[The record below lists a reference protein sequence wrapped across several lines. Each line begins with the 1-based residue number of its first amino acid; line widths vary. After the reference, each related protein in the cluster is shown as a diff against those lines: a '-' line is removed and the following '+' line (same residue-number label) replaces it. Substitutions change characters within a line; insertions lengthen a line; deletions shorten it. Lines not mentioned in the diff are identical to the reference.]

1 METYPLGGQIAQSG
15 QGSNPLVR
23 GVKDAEVLK
32 VVATV
37 TDEQFAA
44 RALVRDW
51 ARNATSGPGGTAAI
65 RDVEQGKTDAWRPVF
80 SRLAE
85 LGIFGVAIPEESGGA
100 GGSIEDL
107 CAMVEEAAK
116 ALVPGP
122 VATTALAT
130 LVVSDPDLLGA
141 LASGERFAGLALEGE
156 IEFDGATSKASGTLP
171 FALGVAEGAVLLAPA
186 DGKWLLIDTGGAGVQ
201 IEPLAASDFS
211 RPLARVVLNS
221 ATATVVSDT
230 RARVEELAATVL
242 AAEAAGIT
250 RWSLETAVDYAKV
263 REQFGK
269 PIGSFQAIKH
279 ICAEMLCR
287 AEQAEVAAA
296 DAARAAAEG
305 DESQFSIAAALAA
318 STGIAAVKA
327 NVKDCIQVLGGIGCT
342 WEHDA
347 HLYLRR
353 AHAIGRFLGGAETW
367 LRRITALTQAGVRR
381 RLEIDLTE
389 VEDRRA
395 EIAAA
400 VAQIAELPEEKR
412 QAALA
417 EAGLQAPHWPAPYG
431 RGAGPAEQL
440 LIDQELTAAGV
451 ARPDLVIGWWAAPTI
466 LEHGTPEQVERFV
479 PGTTR
484 GEFLWCQLF
493 SEPGAGSDLASLR
506 TKAVRTEGGWN
517 LTGQKVWTSAA
528 HKAKWGVCLARTDPD
543 APKHKGITYFLVEMS
558 SPGIEIRPL
567 REITGDSLFNEV
579 FLDNV
584 FVPDELVVG
593 EVNDGWRLA
602 RTTLA
607 NERVAMANGTALGN
621 PMEELLELLAEL
633 DLDAAQQDRLGRLIV
648 TAQTGALLDQR
659 IAQLA
664 VGGQDPGAQSSV
676 RKLIGVRYRQAL
688 AEFTMDVSEGGGLVD
703 RRADGDRAV
712 FDFLNTRCLTIAGG
726 TEQILLTVAAERLL
740 GLPR

>member
-1 METYPLGGQIAQSG
+1 
-15 QGSNPLVR
+15 
-23 GVKDAEVLK
+23 

-51 ARNATSGPGGTAAI
+51 ARNPTSGPGGTTAI
-65 RDVEQGKTDAWRPVF
+65 RAIEQGDPDAWRPVF
-80 SRLAE
+80 ARLAD
-85 LGIFGVAIPEESGGA
+85 LGIFGVAIPEDRGGA
-100 GGSIEDL
+100 GGSVEDL

-130 LVVSDPDLLGA
+130 VVLSESGSDPELLAA
-141 LASGERFAGLALEGE
+141 LASGDRFAGVALEDPE
-156 IEFDGATSKASGTLP
+156 NQVQFDGERASGTLP
-171 FALGVAEGAVLLAPA
+171 WVLGAAQGAVLILPA
-186 DGKWLLIDTGGAGVQ
+186 EGKWLLVDTASPGVQ
-201 IEPLAASDFS
+201 IEPLQATDFS
-211 RPLARVVLNS
+211 RPLARVVLTS
-221 ATATVVSDT
+221 APVTPIAVS
-230 RARVEELAATVL
+230 RQRVEELAATVL
-242 AAEAAGIT
+242 AAEAAGVT
-250 RWSLETAVDYAKV
+250 RWSLDTAVAYAKV

-269 PIGSFQAIKH
+269 PIGSFQAVKH
-279 ICAEMLCR
+279 LCAEMLCR

-296 DAARAAAEG
+296 DAARAAA
-305 DESQFSIAAALAA
+305 DPDPAQFSIAAALAA
-318 STGIAAVKA
+318 SIGIAAAKA

-353 AHAIGRFLGGAETW
+353 AHAIGRFLGGLQGGAERW
-367 LRRITALTQAGVRR
+367 LRRITELTQAGVRR
-381 RLEIDLTE
+381 RLGIDLSE
-389 VEDRRA
+389 VESLRP

-400 VAQIAELPEEKR
+400 VAEVAALPEEKR

-417 EAGLQAPHWPAPYG
+417 EAGLQAPHWQAPHG
-431 RGAGPAEQL
+431 RGASPAEQL
-440 LIDQELTAAGV
+440 LIDQEMAAAGV
-451 ARPDLVIGWWAAPTI
+451 VRPDLVVGWWAAPTI
-466 LEHGTPEQVERFV
+466 LEHGTTEQIERFV
-479 PGTTR
+479 PATLR

-506 TKAVRTEGGWN
+506 TKAVRSQDPGGGWL

-528 HKAKWGVCLARTDPD
+528 HKARWGVCLARTDPD
-543 APKHKGITYFLVEMS
+543 APKHKGITYFLVDMR

-584 FVPDELVVG
+584 FVPDEMVVG
-593 EVNDGWRLA
+593 TVNDGWRLA

-607 NERVAMANGTALGN
+607 NERVAMATGTALGN
-621 PMEELLELLAEL
+621 PMEELLKVLAEI
-633 DLDAAQQDRLGRLIV
+633 DLDVAQQDRLGRLIV

-676 RKLIGVRYRQAL
+676 RKLIGVRHRQAL
-688 AEFTMDVSEGGGLVD
+688 AEFMMDVSEGGGLVHN
-703 RRADGDRAV
+703 RAV

>member
-1 METYPLGGQIAQSG
+1 M
-15 QGSNPLVR
+15 
-23 GVKDAEVLK
+23 
-32 VVATV
+32 VATV

-51 ARNATSGPGGTAAI
+51 ARNSTSGTGGTTAI
-65 RDVEQGKTDAWRPVF
+65 REVERGDADAWRPVF
-80 SRLAE
+80 ARLAE
-85 LGIFGVAIPEESGGA
+85 LGIFGVAIAEDHGGA
-100 GGSIEDL
+100 GGSVEDL
-107 CAMVEEAAK
+107 CAMVAEAAK

-130 LVVSDPDLLGA
+130 LVVTDPELLAA
-141 LASGERFAGLALEGE
+141 LAAGERFAGLALGGDAR
-156 IEFDGATSKASGTLP
+156 FDDQTSRASGTLP
-171 FALGVAEGAVLLAPA
+171 LVLGAADGGVLLVPA
-186 DGKWLLIDTGGAGVQ
+186 DGKWLLVDTESDGVQ
-201 IEPLAASDFS
+201 VEPLEATDFS
-211 RPLARVVLNS
+211 RPLARVVLTS
-221 ATATVVSDT
+221 APAAAVSAS
-230 RARVEELAATVL
+230 RQRVDELAATVL
-242 AAEAAGIT
+242 AAESAGLT
-250 RWSLETAVDYAKV
+250 RWALDTAVDYAKV

-269 PIGSFQAIKH
+269 PIGSFQAVKH
-279 ICAEMLCR
+279 LCAEMLCR
-287 AEQAEVAAA
+287 AEQTEVAAA
-296 DAARAAAEG
+296 DAALAAA
-305 DESQFSIAAALAA
+305 DPDRDQFSIAAALAA
-318 STGIAAVKA
+318 SIGITAAKA
-327 NVKDCIQVLGGIGCT
+327 NLKDCIQVLGGIGCT

-353 AHAIGRFLGGAETW
+353 AHAIGGFLGGAERW
-367 LRRITALTQAGVRR
+367 LRRVTELTQGGVRR
-381 RLEIDLTE
+381 RLGIDLTE
-389 VEDRRA
+389 VEGRRA

-400 VAQIAELPEEKR
+400 VAEIAALPEGKR

-417 EAGLQAPHWPAPYG
+417 DAGLQAPHWPAPHG
-431 RGAGPAEQL
+431 RGASPAEQL
-440 LIDQELTAAGV
+440 LIDQELAAAGV

-466 LEHGTPEQVERFV
+466 LEHGTPEQIERFV
-479 PGTTR
+479 PGTLR

-506 TKAVRTEGGWN
+506 TKAVRGEGGW
-517 LTGQKVWTSAA
+517 LLSGQKVWTSAA
-528 HKAKWGVCLARTDPD
+528 HKARWGVCLARTDPD
-543 APKHKGITYFLVEMS
+543 APKHKGITYFLVDMR

-593 EVNDGWRLA
+593 AVNDGWRLA

-607 NERVAMANGTALGN
+607 NERVAMATGTALGN
-621 PMEELLELLAEL
+621 PMEELLKVLGEL
-633 DLDAAQQDRLGRLIV
+633 DLDAAQQDRLGRLIAI
-648 TAQTGALLDQR
+648 AQTGALLDQR

-688 AEFTMDVSEGGGLVD
+688 AEFMMDVSEGGGLV
-703 RRADGDRAV
+703 RNHAV
-712 FDFLNTRCLTIAGG
+712 YDFLNTRCLTIAGG

>member
-1 METYPLGGQIAQSG
+1 
-15 QGSNPLVR
+15 
-23 GVKDAEVLK
+23 

-44 RALVRDW
+44 RELVRDW
-51 ARNATSGPGGTAAI
+51 ARSSGSSETSRA
-65 RDVEQGKTDAWRPVF
+65 VEQGDADAWRPVYA
-80 SRLAE
+80 RLAE
-85 LGIFGVAIPEESGGA
+85 LGLFGVAVAEDRGGA

-116 ALVPGP
+116 SLVPGP
-122 VATTALAT
+122 IATTALAT
-130 LVVSDPDLLGA
+130 LVLDDPTVLSA
-141 LASGERFAGLALEGE
+141 LVSGERFAGLALEGDV
-156 IEFDGATSKASGTLP
+156 EFDGTRASGTVP
-171 FALGVAEGAVLLAPA
+171 WVLGGADGGVLLVPS
-186 DGKWLLIDTGGAGVQ
+186 DGKWLLVDTGSDGVVV
-201 IEPLAASDFS
+201 ELLRATDFS
-211 RPLARVVLNS
+211 RPLARVVLTS
-221 ATATVVSDT
+221 APATVVS
-230 RARVEELAATVL
+230 ASCERVENLAATVL
-242 AAEAAGIT
+242 AAEAAGVT
-250 RWSLETAVDYAKV
+250 RWSLDTAVAYAKV

-269 PIGSFQAIKH
+269 PIGSFQAVKH
-279 ICAEMLCR
+279 LCAEMLCR

-296 DAARAAAEG
+296 DAARAAGES
-305 DESQFSIAAALAA
+305 DERQFAIAAALAA
-318 STGIAAVKA
+318 SVGIASAKA

-353 AHAIGRFLGGAETW
+353 AHVIGRFLGGAEPW
-367 LRRITALTQAGVRR
+367 LRRITALTQDGVRR
-381 RLEIDLTE
+381 RLGIVLTE
-389 VEDRRA
+389 VEGQRA
-395 EIAAA
+395 EIASA
-400 VAQIAELPEEKR
+400 VAEIAALPPSER
-412 QAALA
+412 QVALA

-431 RGAGPAEQL
+431 RAASPAEQL
-440 LIDQELTAAGV
+440 LIDQEMAAAGV
-451 ARPDLVIGWWAAPTI
+451 ERPDLVVGWWAAPTI
-466 LEHGTPEQVERFV
+466 LEHGTPEQIERFV
-479 PGTTR
+479 PATMR

-506 TKAVRTEGGWN
+506 TKAVRTDGGWS

-528 HKAKWGVCLARTDPD
+528 HKARWGVCLARTDPD
-543 APKHKGITYFLVEMS
+543 APKHKGITYFLVDMK

-584 FVPDELVVG
+584 FVPDEMVVG
-593 EVNDGWRLA
+593 TVNDGWRLA

-607 NERVAMANGTALGN
+607 NERIAMASGTALGN
-621 PMEELLELLAEL
+621 PMEELLTVLATL
-633 DLDAAQQDRLGRLIV
+633 DLDVAQQDRLGRLIAL
-648 TAQTGALLDQR
+648 AQTGALLDQR

-664 VGGQDPGAQSSV
+664 VGGHDPGAQSSV

-688 AEFTMDVSEGGGLVD
+688 AEYAMDVCEGGGFVHN
-703 RRADGDRAV
+703 RAV

>member
-1 METYPLGGQIAQSG
+1 M
-15 QGSNPLVR
+15 
-23 GVKDAEVLK
+23 
-32 VVATV
+32 VATV

-51 ARNATSGPGGTAAI
+51 ARNASTGPGGTAAI
-65 RDVEQGKTDAWRPVF
+65 RDVEQGNPDAWRPVF
-80 SRLAE
+80 ARLAE
-85 LGIFGVAIPEESGGA
+85 LGIFGVAVPEEAGGA
-100 GGSIEDL
+100 GGSVEDL
-107 CAMVEEAAK
+107 CAMVDEAAK
-116 ALVPGP
+116 ALIPGP

-130 LVVSDPDLLGA
+130 LVVSDAELLAA
-141 LASGERFAGLALEGE
+141 LAAGERFAGLALQGD
-156 IEFDGATSKASGTLP
+156 ITFDGAASTASGTLP
-171 FALGVAEGAVLLAPA
+171 FALGAADGGVLLLPA
-186 DGKWLLIDTGGAGVQ
+186 DGSWLLVDTASDGVH
-201 IEPLAASDFS
+201 IEPLAATDFS
-211 RPLARVVLNS
+211 RPLARVVLDS
-221 ATATVVSDT
+221 APATVLAQT
-230 RARVEELAATVL
+230 PERVEELAATVL

-250 RWSLETAVDYAKV
+250 RWSLQTAVDYAKV

-279 ICAEMLCR
+279 LCAEMLCR

-296 DAARAAAEG
+296 DAARAAAE
-305 DESQFSIAAALAA
+305 DDPAQFSLAAALAA
-318 STGIAAVKA
+318 ATAITAVKA

-353 AHAIGRFLGGAETW
+353 AHAIGRFLGGAERW

-381 RLEIDLTE
+381 RLGIDLTE
-389 VEDRRA
+389 VEDQRP
-395 EIAAA
+395 
-400 VAQIAELPEEKR
+400 QIAEAVARIAALPAEQR

-431 RGAGPAEQL
+431 RGASPAEQL
-440 LIDQELTAAGV
+440 LIDQELAAAGV

-466 LEHGTPEQVERFV
+466 LEHGTPEQIERFV
-479 PGTTR
+479 PGTLR

-506 TKAVRTEGGWN
+506 TKAVRTDGGWL

-528 HKAKWGVCLARTDPD
+528 HKARWGVCLARTDPD
-543 APKHKGITYFLVEMS
+543 APKHKGITYFLVDMS
-558 SPGIEIRPL
+558 APGIEIRPL

-584 FVPDELVVG
+584 FVPDEMVVG

-607 NERVAMANGTALGN
+607 NERVAMASGTALGN
-621 PMEELLELLAEL
+621 PMEELLELLSTLPL
-633 DLDAAQQDRLGRLIV
+633 DSAQQDRLGRLIV

-688 AEFTMDVSEGGGLVD
+688 AEYTMDVSEGGGLVHN
-703 RRADGDRAV
+703 RAV
-712 FDFLNTRCLTIAGG
+712 YDFLNTRCLTIAGG